1 MTPSPILTAARACSS
16 RTGATADS
24 GSMRSSA
31 ALPAGGVSAV
41 RSRSSS
47 LQVELDIGFYVL
59 ALESFVLGFALCA
72 KPIFF
77 AKI

>member
-1 MTPSPILTAARACSS
+1 
-16 RTGATADS
+16 
-24 GSMRSSA
+24 MRSSA
-31 ALPAGGVSAV
+31 ALPAGGVATV

>member
-1 MTPSPILTAARACSS
+1 
-16 RTGATADS
+16 
-24 GSMRSSA
+24 MRSSA
-31 ALPAGGVSAV
+31 ALTTSGVTTV
-41 RSRSSS
+41 LSRSSS

>member
-1 MTPSPILTAARACSS
+1 MTPSPILAATRACSA
-16 RTGATADS
+16 RAGAAAVG
-24 GSMRSSA
+24 GSMRTSA
-31 ALPAGGVSAV
+31 ALAAGGVTAV